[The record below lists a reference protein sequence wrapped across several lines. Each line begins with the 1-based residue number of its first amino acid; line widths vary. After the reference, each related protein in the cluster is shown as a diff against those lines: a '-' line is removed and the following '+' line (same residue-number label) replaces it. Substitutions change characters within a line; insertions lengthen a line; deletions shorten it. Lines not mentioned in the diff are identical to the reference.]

1 MPKKHAGVTK
11 DEKRNT
17 WRIHTRMALP
27 NGEIVSI
34 DRRGFK
40 TEREALEE
48 LEMIREQNLKDYEST
63 ERFVSWR
70 DGCLDY
76 WSHYCTRVKE
86 TTGFNAFRIYNR
98 HIIQPF
104 EGRSIEYVVK
114 AANLQKFKK
123 NLLDLKVTAAY
134 VNRLLRFMRWT
145 IEYHY
150 QRGNVTVDEFK
161 ISNIELENVSTK
173 NDIKKERPI
182 WSQEEFRRFIDTFD
196 DCDKYK
202 VLFEVFGHLGCRVSE
217 LRGLQRKHFDENK
230 KEIFIQ
236 QQVVSKLH
244 NGSFAIVPP
253 KTAKSVRRISLSDR
267 INNLLKEYCD
277 DMKFDSDDFLFFKKQ
292 PVGDS
297 TIRRVMDQHAKIGLL
312 PLIPIHSLRHSNTT
326 WLLSNKDLSLAE
338 IGKISERLGHQSKK
352 VTLDIYYHLNDVSNE
367 KILDALI

>member
-17 WRIHTRMALP
+17 WLIDTRMSLP
-27 NGEIVSI
+27 NGQTVRIHK
-34 DRRGFK
+34 RGFK

-48 LEMIREQNLKDYEST
+48 LEMIREQSFKDYEST

-76 WSHYCTRVKE
+76 WSHYCTRVKD
-86 TTGFNAFRIYNR
+86 TTGSNAFRIYNR

-104 EGRSIEYVVK
+104 EDKSIEYVVK
-114 AANLQKFKK
+114 SSTLQKFKK
-123 NLLDLKVTAAY
+123 YLLDLNTTAAY

-196 DCDKYK
+196 DGDKYK

-217 LRGLQRKHFDENK
+217 LRGLQRKHFDEAK

-236 QQVVSKLH
+236 QQVVSKMH

-253 KTAKSVRRISLSDR
+253 KTAKSVRKISLSER
-267 INNLLKEYCD
+267 INSLLKEYCD
-277 DMKFDSDDFLFFKKQ
+277 DMKYGPEDFLFFGKQ

-297 TIRRVMDQHAKIGLL
+297 TIRRVMDQHAKIGFL

-326 WLLSNKDLSLAE
+326 WLLSNKNLSLAE
-338 IGKISERLGHQSKK
+338 IGKISERLGHNSKK

>member
-1 MPKKHAGVTK
+1 MPKKHAGVSK

-17 WRIHTRMALP
+17 WTIHTRVSLPDGHICALHK
-27 NGEIVSI
+27 
-34 DRRGFK
+34 RGYK
-40 TEREALEE
+40 TEREALEALDVMKDE
-48 LEMIREQNLKDYEST
+48 LLKNYESQ
-63 ERFVSWR
+63 ERYVDWKE
-70 DGCLDY
+70 GCLDY
-76 WSHYCTRVKE
+76 WAHYSTRVKQ
-86 TTGFNAFRIYNR
+86 TTGSNAFQIFNR
-98 HIIQPF
+98 HIIAPF
-104 EGRSIEYVVK
+104 EGRSIEYVVRSTT
-114 AANLQKFKK
+114 LQNFKK
-123 NLLDLKVTAAY
+123 RLLDLNVTSAY

-145 IEYHY
+145 IEYQY

-182 WSQEEFRRFIDTFD
+182 WSQDEFRRFIDTFD
-196 DCDKYK
+196 DNDKYK

-217 LRGLQRKHFDENK
+217 LRGLQRKHFDENR

-253 KTAKSVRRISLSDR
+253 KTTKSVRRISLSDR
-267 INNLLKEYCD
+267 INKLLLDYVN
-277 DMKFDSDDFLFFKKQ
+277 DMRYQPDDFLFFGKQ

-297 TIRRVMDQHAKIGLL
+297 TIRRVLDQHSKIGLL
-312 PLIPIHSLRHSNTT
+312 QTIPIHSLRHSNTT

-352 VTLDIYYHLNDVSNE
+352 VTLDIYYHLNDVSSE